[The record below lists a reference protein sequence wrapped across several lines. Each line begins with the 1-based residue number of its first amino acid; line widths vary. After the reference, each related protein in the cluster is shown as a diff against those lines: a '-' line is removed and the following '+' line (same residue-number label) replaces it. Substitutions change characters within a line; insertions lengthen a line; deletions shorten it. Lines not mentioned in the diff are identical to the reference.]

1 MDKINGQVLNLC
13 DYQSIKV
20 LLSDFIM
27 YSYMLICLSSCLSVV
42 TLSGGAFDVTGSRD
56 ETGGVFLSCLVA
68 YWDLLNIS
76 WFIGC

>member
-1 MDKINGQVLNLC
+1 
-13 DYQSIKV
+13 
-20 LLSDFIM
+20 
-27 YSYMLICLSSCLSVV
+27 MLICLSSCLSVV
-42 TLSGGAFDVTGSRD
+42 TLFGGAFDVTGSRD